1 MYSSPTTTLGTTGY
15 LASTGTAALL
25 GQLWLAV
32 ALLVIGGTL
41 LTIAKVLPRLAVEPV
56 RTDDESRHRLRVTV
70 NGRPVRNR
78 ALGRA
83 GVDLPDIRESER
95 RGRHQ

>member
-1 MYSSPTTTLGTTGY
+1 MYSTPPTTLGTTGY

-41 LTIAKVLPRLAVEPV
+41 LTVAKFFPRVALDPV
-56 RTDDESRHRLRVTV
+56 RGQHDARHHLRLTI
-70 NGRPVRNR
+70 NGRP
-78 ALGRA
+78 
-83 GVDLPDIRESER
+83 R
-95 RGRHQ
+95 RP